1 MKKHTENCQKIN
13 KKKTVKFASEA
24 KKIKKV
30 FEILDLPPFRTKT

>member
-1 MKKHTENCQKIN
+1 MKKHTENCHKIN
-13 KKKTVKFASEA
+13 KKTVKFASEA